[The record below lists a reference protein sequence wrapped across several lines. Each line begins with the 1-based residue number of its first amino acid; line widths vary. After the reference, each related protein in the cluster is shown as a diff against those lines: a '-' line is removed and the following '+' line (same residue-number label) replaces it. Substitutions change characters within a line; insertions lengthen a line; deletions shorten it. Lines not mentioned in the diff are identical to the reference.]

1 LSQGLLRES
10 FTSKWWLSSKV
21 EAWNFVKS
29 ERNYSVKKRQK
40 NGRLMDD
47 ALKTR
52 VTKYFNVE
60 TWLLFAPPYLNF
72 WLRAWLHVS

>member
-1 LSQGLLRES
+1 LPQGLLGES

-21 EAWNFVKS
+21 EAWNFSES
-29 ERNYSVKKRQK
+29 ERNYSIKKRLR

-52 VTKYFNVE
+52 VITISM
-60 TWLLFAPPYLNF
+60 
-72 WLRAWLHVS
+72 LRLGCCLPLSI